1 MINFYKNFSY
11 SHGYFLKYFCT
22 NTKNSQCIQ
31 NLIDKAP
38 KKVVVFMK
46 GTKESPK
53 CGFSNAVAK
62 IFEMHGVDIYDIDVL
77 ENEKIR
83 NAIKEYSNWP
93 TIPQIYINKEFIG
106 GCDILL
112 QMHKNGE
119 LVEELKKAGII
130 SKIE

>member
-1 MINFYKNFSY
+1 
-11 SHGYFLKYFCT
+11 
-22 NTKNSQCIQ
+22 
-31 NLIDKAP
+31 
-38 KKVVVFMK
+38 MK